1 MNALGLPGADEGV
14 KLYLSIGETERL
26 LGVARTTLYRMIDA
40 GHLEAIR
47 TPGGHRRI
55 LRSSVQGLRR
65 SMAIA
70 PRGPAPSAAAAA
82 PAPLPPL
89 GAGAPVPAAWYAPP
103 GVLERA
109 DEAVPVEPLAM
120 QAATEP
126 GPRPLRVLLV
136 DDDQV
141 LLGWLR
147 RLVARTLPDAQVDAA
162 PHTGRAVELLAAQ
175 APPDVVVTDLSMPVD
190 GFRLAWWLHVKPGYR
205 HTLVIALSALA
216 PERVA
221 RGGGLPPRVVWMPK
235 PLQPERLIGFLQAAQ
250 AAVGREA

>member
-70 PRGPAPSAAAAA
+70 PRGPAPAAAA

-89 GAGAPVPAAWYAPP
+89 DAGAPVPAAWYAPP
-103 GVLERA
+103 GVLEP
-109 DEAVPVEPLAM
+109 DEAALPEPPAA
-120 QAATEP
+120 QAAVEP

-141 LLGWLR
+141 ALSWLR
-147 RLVARTLPDAQVDAA
+147 RLVARALPDALVDVA
-162 PHTGRAVELLAAQ
+162 PHTGKAVELLAGQ
-175 APPDVVVTDLSMPVD
+175 VPPDVVVTDLSMPVD
-190 GFRLAWWLHVKPGYR
+190 GFRLAWWLHVKPEYR

-250 AAVGREA
+250 AAVGRAD